1 MYTKQEI
8 SRQRQAFWTAFGQ
21 YMQPIDS
28 ADGQEI
34 NWTNYKTGINGL
46 YFKMDVDNNSAAIA
60 IVLAQ
65 SDAEARQICYNRLV
79 RLKHVLHEVLGEE
92 WHWQP
97 VVTDEYG
104 KLTSRIGTELP
115 GVNICKH
122 EDWPQIIS
130 FFKPRIMALDAFW
143 SLVRDGFEQL

>member
-8 SRQRQAFWTAFGQ
+8 SRQKQAFWTAFGQ
-21 YMQPIDS
+21 YMQPVYS
-28 ADGQEI
+28 ADGLKI

-46 YFKMDVDNNSAAIA
+46 YFRMDVDINNATIA

-65 SDAEARQICYNRLV
+65 DDAEIRKSYYNRFM
-79 RLKHVLHEVLGEE
+79 RLKHILYETLGEE

-97 VVTDEYG
+97 DITDAFG
-104 KLTSRIGTELP
+104 KLTSRIGTELHN
-115 GVNICKH
+115 GNICRT

-130 FFKPRIMALDAFW
+130 FFKPRTIALDEFW
-143 SLVRDGFEQL
+143 SLIRDGFEHL